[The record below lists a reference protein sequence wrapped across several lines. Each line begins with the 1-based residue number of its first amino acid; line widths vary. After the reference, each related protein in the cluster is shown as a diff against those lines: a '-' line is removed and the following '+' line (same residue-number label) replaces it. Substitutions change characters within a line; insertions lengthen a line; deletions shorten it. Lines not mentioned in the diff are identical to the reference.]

1 MKKYLKFFVFV
12 GVFSMVAV
20 VFLILVWFL
29 FKVYV
34 FVFRSGVSVI
44 DDWGNIILF
53 NLMMKDNLFYK
64 VILIISGEELNK
76 Y

>member
-12 GVFSMVAV
+12 GVFSMVVV
-20 VFLILVWFL
+20 VFLILVLFL